1 MRLPFLTP
9 AATSVRPLQV
19 RDAAAVADLHA
30 GGFTHGWAVHEIE
43 ALLVDAAVMG
53 QGVGPAGGT
62 LFGFVLSRCAADEAE
77 ILSIVVDR
85 RHRGA
90 GLAGRLLR
98 AHLGRLSARGIRHL
112 FLEVDEGNAAARALY
127 ARLGFAEVGRR
138 PGYFRRPD
146 GSAANALV
154 LRRDLD

>member
-9 AATSVRPLQV
+9 AVSSIRPLQV
-19 RDAAAVADLHA
+19 RDAAVVGDLHA
-30 GGFTHGWAVHEIE
+30 AGFAHPWAVHEIE
-43 ALLVDAAVMG
+43 ALLVDAAVVG
-53 QGVGPAGGT
+53 QGIGPAAGT

-98 AHLGRLSARGIRHL
+98 AHLGRLSARGIRQL

-127 ARLGFAEVGRR
+127 DRSGFAEVGRR
-138 PGYFRRPD
+138 PGYYRRPD
-146 GSAANALV
+146 GSVANALV
-154 LRRDLD
+154 LRRELD

>member
-9 AATSVRPLQV
+9 TESSIRPLQV

-30 GGFTHGWAVHEIE
+30 AGFAHAWAAHEIE
-43 ALLVDAAVMG
+43 ALLVDAAVVG
-53 QGVGPAGGT
+53 QGIGPAADA

-77 ILSIVVDR
+77 ILSIAVDR

-98 AHLGRLSARGIRHL
+98 AHLGRLSARGIRHV

-127 ARLGFAEVGRR
+127 ARCGFVEVGRR
-138 PGYFRRPD
+138 AGYYRRPD
-146 GSAANALV
+146 GSTANALV